1 MYTGSFGSAS
11 NRGDWRFSIGFDDE
25 ETGEPLDLTGA
36 SIEIAIA
43 EKEAKTSVVNG
54 NSSDG
59 VVEISTP
66 ATAGEASFVFSRALM
81 QRLEAGQYDVGI
93 VITLADGEA
102 IPVAKGNVAII
113 HGVVAKQ

>member
-1 MYTGSFGSAS
+1 MYTGSFGTAS

-43 EKEAKTSVVNG
+43 EKDATTPTITGNTS
-54 NSSDG
+54 DD

-66 ATAGEASFVFSRALM
+66 ASAGEATFVFPRALM
-81 QRLEAGQYDVGI
+81 QRLEAGHFDVGI
-93 VITLADGEA
+93 VVTLADGEA